1 MNKSSAKQHFIRKKR
16 NVPLQ
21 QAFEIY
27 TFSFSFV
34 HEHELLIGRKAEIN
48 QIILNKII
56 ENDLNINI
64 FKNKLL
70 IGV

>member
-21 QAFEIY
+21 QAFVIH

-34 HEHELLIGRKAEIN
+34 HEHELLIGRKAEII
-48 QIILNKII
+48 QNKII

-64 FKNKLL
+64 FKNKLV